1 MKVCCGVEEVLPLK
15 AGSCLFVSELVTP
28 VCETSDSF
36 LKPRSLPVEWQ
47 ASCPCPRNA
56 DPCFGTGVMCISCY
70 ANWSRA
76 SLVVCGRGNEGAPV
90 HAREFPWVVFIW
102 IFFAVILFCVGSWL
116 SGSRA
121 TLTFSFILDLC
132 HLQILQAL
140 PKRVVHL
147 EAGFSIMPLKVPAV
161 ASLAQGRASG

>member
-1 MKVCCGVEEVLPLK
+1 
-15 AGSCLFVSELVTP
+15 
-28 VCETSDSF
+28 
-36 LKPRSLPVEWQ
+36 
-47 ASCPCPRNA
+47 
-56 DPCFGTGVMCISCY
+56 MCISCY

-90 HAREFPWVVFIW
+90 HARELPWVVFIW
-102 IFFAVILFCVGSWL
+102 IFLLLYYSVLALGFLGPGAI
-116 SGSRA
+116 
-121 TLTFSFILDLC
+121 LTFSFVLDLC

-140 PKRVVHL
+140 PKRVVYL

>member
-1 MKVCCGVEEVLPLK
+1 MPIPALER
-15 AGSCLFVSELVTP
+15 GSCAFHVMLTGAELVWWYVVEGMRVP
-28 VCETSDSF
+28 RSMLESF
-36 LKPRSLPVEWQ
+36 LGLFL
-47 ASCPCPRNA
+47 
-56 DPCFGTGVMCISCY
+56 FG
-70 ANWSRA
+70 
-76 SLVVCGRGNEGAPV
+76 
-90 HAREFPWVVFIW
+90 F
-102 IFFAVILFCVGSWL
+102 FFAVILFCVGSWL